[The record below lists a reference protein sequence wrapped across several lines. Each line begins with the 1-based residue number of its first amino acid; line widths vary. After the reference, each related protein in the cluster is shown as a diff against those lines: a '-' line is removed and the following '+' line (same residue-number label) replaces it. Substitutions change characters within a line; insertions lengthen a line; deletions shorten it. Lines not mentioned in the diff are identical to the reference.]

1 MPMIRKID
9 LVLYEPEM
17 SAEEF
22 VQEMKQG
29 FLPDYITIFHAY
41 FGQEAIEF
49 QTNKTLE
56 ALKEQIKVS
65 TSALQ
70 KYNPELC
77 MRLSRA
83 CDEPT
88 TFYGEMGVCGRLLAE
103 EFCKPHQKQKNTP
116 DLMNQIIGLPNTAP
130 WIKSHLHNLRV
141 LGNMSV
147 HLNDNKSYEPK
158 LPSDKELLLLL
169 LSIQAILSHYEDID
183 T

>member
-1 MPMIRKID
+1 MRTNT
-9 LVLYEPEM
+9 LVSNETTEC
-17 SAEEF
+17 
-22 VQEMKQG
+22 
-29 FLPDYITIFHAY
+29 
-41 FGQEAIEF
+41 
-49 QTNKTLE
+49 
-56 ALKEQIKVS
+56 
-65 TSALQ
+65 
-70 KYNPELC
+70 ELI
-77 MRLSRA
+77 SRA